1 MPIYHQLGK
10 IPDKRHVVFPKPDGG
25 MYSEQLFGTIGFDGM
40 STNMYHIHRPTQ
52 VKAVGEPIDMRP
64 QIARPN
70 NMESLQLKGF
80 QLAPKPDFLQSRV
93 CVLTNADCDIELAI
107 EQVMTKDVLTI
118 QHKDTVYD
126 AALLLSE
133 NEFHALP
140 VMDEDELVGI
150 VTTTDLI
157 KFLLTLF

>member
-1 MPIYHQLGK
+1 
-10 IPDKRHVVFPKPDGG
+10 
-25 MYSEQLFGTIGFDGM
+25 MYSEQLFGTIGFDGV

-52 VKAVGEPIDMRP
+52 VKAVGEPIDIRP
-64 QIARPN
+64 QIARSN

-80 QLAPKPDFLQSRV
+80 QLQREADYLKNRV
-93 CVLTNADCDIELAI
+93 CVLTTLMYDELTIEK
-107 EQVMTKDVLTI
+107 VMTKNVLTI
-118 QHKDTVYD
+118 QQKDTIYN

-140 VMDEDELVGI
+140 VMDEEELVGI